1 MTYGAKP
8 HSHRRNV
15 ESVYQFFKA
24 FPGHVAA
31 SYSYRQHCLHAILT
45 PFVALYYVR
54 LHEELNSSVPQG
66 FEMGNGSDG
75 DQCGPKVTMMA
86 ETFFPAC
93 ALLELC
99 LLAETFPL
107 PLWSN

>member
-1 MTYGAKP
+1 MTYGTKP

-31 SYSYRQHCLHAILT
+31 AYSYRQHCLHAILT

-66 FEMGNGSDG
+66 FDMGNSSDG
-75 DQCGPKVTMMA
+75 DWNGPKVTRMNCDVL
-86 ETFFPAC
+86 PAC
-93 ALLELC
+93 AVPGIMP
-99 LLAETFPL
+99 AR
-107 PLWSN
+107 